1 MHRRQRG
8 GALGTLIF
16 IALLVTAG
24 YYGYTEFL
32 STSPKAPLSC
42 KAQLNACITNCRKT
56 ATEAPAM
63 QECQQACE
71 RDAAACK

>member
-1 MHRRQRG
+1 MRRRQRG
-8 GALGTLIF
+8 GALGTLIV
-16 IALLVTAG
+16 IALLVAAG
-24 YYGYTEFL
+24 YYAYTEFL
-32 STSPKAPLSC
+32 STSPKAPPSC
-42 KAQLNACITNCRKT
+42 KAQLNSCIANCRKT